1 MSQIFSQLQA
11 DLMGAR
17 RAQDKLRVLLLGT
30 IVSDVKNRQ
39 IELRRDATDE
49 EVVDVLRKGI
59 KRRRESV
66 EAYTKAARG
75 ELAEKEQAEADA
87 LEVYL
92 PAQADPEQIRAAVRE
107 AIAGG
112 ATQIGVVMGQVMPRF
127 KGRADGTI
135 INTIAREELA
145 R

>member
-1 MSQIFSQLQA
+1 MV
-11 DLMGAR
+11 AR

-30 IVSDVKNRQ
+30 VISDIKNRQ
-39 IELRRDATDE
+39 IELRRDATDD

-66 EAYTKAARG
+66 EAYTKADRP
-75 ELAEKEQAEADA
+75 ELAAKEQAEADG
-87 LEVYL
+87 LEHYL
-92 PAQADPEQIRAAVRE
+92 PAQADPEDIRAAVRE

-112 ATQIGVVMGQVMPRF
+112 ATQIGAVMGQVMPKF

-145 R
+145 RA